1 MDSQS
6 NSVALF
12 PPTLPIKNSSS
23 PNTPTNVVAAVR
35 TFPFQKIARAGGNM
49 KYVKESSREIQVQ
62 LNQDN
67 VAEWVPKASYKQQIS
82 TLQRFIEIMPSEAKF
97 YDGIQHPL
105 LNISRFCISLEMS
118 KQIDHDIYGHRKLGN
133 KAFSQL
139 LSYLGMRSHTDK
151 KANLRTLTFD
161 PEAWNRMGVRLIK
174 GGDSKGG
181 RPKIVYL

>member
-1 MDSQS
+1 LIDDLDTHGLAVELGSPFPAYFANQEFF
-6 NSVALF
+6 VAEHAD
-12 PPTLPIKNSSS
+12 KCC
-23 PNTPTNVVAAVR
+23 
-35 TFPFQKIARAGGNM
+35 
-49 KYVKESSREIQVQ
+49 EVQ

-82 TLQRFIEIMPSEAKF
+82 TLQRFIESMPSEAKF

-118 KQIDHDIYGHRKLGN
+118 KQIGDDIYGHRKLGN

-139 LSYLGMRSHTDK
+139 LSYLGIRSHTDK